1 MAIAGIVLLILGV
14 LLAIGEAH
22 NPTHGVLGGAGVAVM
37 AAGLAL
43 ALAGA
48 GVAVVIGV
56 ASGAAVAAAGGGA
69 LAMAVTRSG
78 VVRHRRVRGGAEGL
92 IGQIGT
98 VRSWASE
105 SGRVSLGGGVWE
117 ARRSPAPDPAD
128 ELDADQ
134 EPELHIGD
142 RVVVERLSG
151 LTLSV
156 RRAEKWE
163 LI

>member
-1 MAIAGIVLLILGV
+1 MAIAGVVLLIVGV

-22 NPTHGVLGGAGVAVM
+22 TPSHGALGGTGVAVM
-37 AAGLAL
+37 AVGLAL

-56 ASGAAVAAAGGGA
+56 AAGAGLAAAGGGA

-78 VVRHRRVRGGAEGL
+78 AVRHRRVRGGAEGL
-92 IGQIGT
+92 IGQVAT
-98 VRSWASE
+98 VRSWEQE
-105 SGRVSLGGGVWE
+105 SGRVTLGGGVWE
-117 ARRSPAPDPAD
+117 ARRSPAPEPQDD
-128 ELDADQ
+128 ED
-134 EPELHIGD
+134 PELHAGD

-156 RRAEKWE
+156 RRAEEWE